1 MEGIPC
7 PCRKSDCPFA
17 TQKFSS
23 SQKKKHPNVY
33 NSAPHLRNGST
44 VRATGL
50 ESNIRGNG
58 LAEGCLTQSAH
69 SHVATY
75 LADVH
80 RYDSTI
86 VTQDCEISEESLGL
100 GNPSRHFVRSSPFRR
115 AKRRHMSLK
124 VSTSYPT
131 TMNQLMVPCCN
142 TFELSQ
148 SLPSEFGSSLNG
160 GGIDSLDSARLQDIR
175 RSHLKTSI
183 SSSSE
188 SILW

>member
-17 TQKFSS
+17 TKNLS
-23 SQKKKHPNVY
+23 KKKHPNVY
-33 NSAPHLRNGST
+33 SSAPHLHTGST
-44 VRATGL
+44 VRTTGFG
-50 ESNIRGNG
+50 SNIRGDE
-58 LAEGCLTQSAH
+58 LAEGCLTRSAH

-75 LADVH
+75 LLDVH
-80 RYDSTI
+80 RYNSAI
-86 VTQDCEISEESLGL
+86 VTQDCEISEEPLGL
-100 GNPSRHFVRSSPFRR
+100 GNPSRHFVRSSPSRR
-115 AKRRHMSLK
+115 GKRRHMSLR

-131 TMNQLMVPCCN
+131 TMNQLMVPCWN

-160 GGIDSLDSARLQDIR
+160 GSIDSLDSTRLQDIR
-175 RSHLKTSI
+175 RSHLKTYS

-188 SILW
+188 SIHW